1 MVSKISVMYMAHIQ
15 RRMANKYSTPLI
27 KKDCIIQRSYKD
39 CIPDSF
45 EDDSFQSQKII
56 KW

>member
-15 RRMANKYSTPLI
+15 RRMANKYWTPLI